1 VSVRKKGEAPMAT
14 AAQLI
19 KKYKRGNTLPH
30 IVTRLAQ
37 LIGDENS
44 TLRDFEEI
52 ISLDPALVGRLLTLV
67 NSSYYG
73 LMHKVD
79 SVSRAIAL
87 LGMKNLHN
95 IAVTDALKGMFK
107 PRARQSA
114 FSHDRLWIHCAAA
127 GICSKMVAERIF
139 SINGDDAYLAGILHD
154 IGLIVEWQ
162 GAADAFLNVY
172 ETLEPDSPSIIE
184 IEQEYIGTD
193 HCEIGY
199 TLATEWQMPTMLCEA
214 IRDHHT
220 IKEDITAQSPTGI
233 LQISEYLLAQLN
245 YTMKEGIPV
254 VLSDTLASH
263 IQENMDEYQVLAED
277 LPEEI
282 ERIRQLYGN

>member
-1 VSVRKKGEAPMAT
+1 MPTT
-14 AAQLI
+14 AARLI

-37 LIGDENS
+37 LINDEDS

-73 LMHKVD
+73 LVHKVD

-95 IAVTDALKGMFK
+95 IAVTDALKGMFRSK
-107 PRARQSA
+107 KCNAT
-114 FSHDRLWIHCAAA
+114 FSHDRLWIHCAAT

-162 GAADAFLNVY
+162 EAEKKFLEVY
-172 ETLEPDSPSIIE
+172 NQLQPDGPSIIE
-184 IEQEYIGTD
+184 LEQEYIGTD

-199 TLATEWQMPTMLCEA
+199 LLAGEWQMSESLCEA
-214 IRDHHT
+214 IRDHHSKNEST
-220 IKEDITAQSPTGI
+220 TPESLTGI
-233 LQISEYLLAQLN
+233 LQMSEYILSQLDFTLKKN
-245 YTMKEGIPV
+245 IPV
-254 VLSDTLASH
+254 SLSDTLAH
-263 IQENMDEYQVLAED
+263 YIKENLDEYQVLVED

-282 ERIRQLYGN
+282 ERVRNLYGN

>member
-1 VSVRKKGEAPMAT
+1 MSTAT
-14 AAQLI
+14 LLI

-37 LIGDENS
+37 LINDENS

-107 PRARQSA
+107 AGEKNSA
-114 FSHDRLWIHCAAA
+114 FSRDRLWIHCAAA
-127 GICSKMVAERIF
+127 GLCSKMVAERIF
-139 SINGDDAYLAGILHD
+139 STNGDDAYLAGILHD

-162 GAADAFLNVY
+162 GAEKKFLEVY
-172 ETLEPDSPSIIE
+172 EGLQPDGLSIIE
-184 IEQEYIGTD
+184 LEQEHIGTD
-193 HCEIGY
+193 HCEIGHL
-199 TLATEWQMPTMLCEA
+199 LATEWQMSESLCAA

-220 IKEDITAQSPTGI
+220 VDENIIPESPTGI
-233 LQISEYLLAQLN
+233 LQISEYILSQLDF
-245 YTMKEGIPV
+245 TVKDGIPV
-254 VLSDTLASH
+254 SLSNPLTRH
-263 IQENMDEYQVLAED
+263 IQNNVEEYQVLAED

-282 ERIRQLYGN
+282 ERVRNLYGN

>member
-1 VSVRKKGEAPMAT
+1 MPTT
-14 AAQLI
+14 AARLI

-37 LIGDENS
+37 LINDDSS

-73 LMHKVD
+73 LVHKVD

-95 IAVTDALKGMFK
+95 IAVTDALKGMFRSNRK
-107 PRARQSA
+107 NSA
-114 FSHDRLWIHCAAA
+114 FSHDRLWIHCAAT
-127 GICSKMVAERIF
+127 GICSKMIAERIF

-162 GAADAFLNVY
+162 GAEKKFLEMY
-172 ETLEPDSPSIIE
+172 SRLQPDGPSIIE
-184 IEQEYIGTD
+184 LEQEYIGTD

-199 TLATEWQMPTMLCEA
+199 LLAEEWQMMDSLSEA

-220 IKEDITAQSPTGI
+220 VDQDIAPESLTGI
-233 LQISEYLLAQLN
+233 LQISEYILNQLDF
-245 YTMKEGIPV
+245 TLKENIPV
-254 VLSDTLASH
+254 SLPDALVLH
-263 IQENMDEYQVLAED
+263 IQESVDEYQVLAED

-282 ERIRQLYGN
+282 ERVRNLYGN